1 MPAFLSLT
9 FDATMLGFEYSL
21 LAVGVYISFRILGL
35 ADLTVDGTFCLGM
48 AISAVFSVAG
58 HPVLGLILG
67 TLAGAAA
74 GCVTGLLATRAKI
87 NSLLA
92 GIITMTGLY
101 SVNVY
106 ILGGPNVSLL
116 DAKKVYEPIKS
127 AVGRALTN
135 GQVKMIVVVALVAI
149 VVALLALY
157 FHTESGLSMRAT
169 GDNEDMCRASSINT
183 DLMKVAGLALANA
196 LVGLTGG
203 ILAQYQ
209 GYADLSSGSGMV
221 MIGLASVIIGEVF
234 GGRRSVTAGLVCS
247 VIGSIVYRLVLQAA
261 LQFNI
266 IDSNALKL
274 ITAVIV
280 AVFMSIPAIRGALA
294 DRRARAEARKAAAE
308 AEAEAEATAP
318 EAPGSHMLA
327 VRDLVKTFNPGTPME
342 HRALDGVSVA
352 LAPGDFACIVGSNG
366 AGKSTLFNAVAG
378 SIIPDGGCVRIA
390 DKDVT
395 FSPDFR
401 RARTMSRV
409 FQDPLKGT
417 APDLTVAENVAL
429 AYGRSTASSLAFAM
443 RKEKR
448 DFIREKLAS
457 LGFGLEDRMDVK
469 VGMLSGGQRQA
480 VTLLMATIGKPDLLL
495 LDEHTAALDPEATKR
510 ILDLTTKI
518 TSENG
523 ITTMM
528 ITHNLKSALEM
539 GDRTVVM
546 DEGRIVSDLD
556 EQTREGMSVDD
567 LLKLY
572 KRSAGHD
579 LDDDKVLLEKD

>member
-1 MPAFLSLT
+1 MGSLLSLT

-48 AISAVFSVAG
+48 AVSAVLSVSG
-58 HPVLGLILG
+58 HPVIGLVLG
-67 TLAGAAA
+67 TIAGACA
-74 GCVTGLLATRAKI
+74 GTVTGLLATRAKI

-116 DAKKVYEPIKS
+116 DAKKVFDPLKVMAGKAMTS
-127 AVGRALTN
+127 
-135 GQVKMIVVVALVAI
+135 GQVKMILIVTIVAVI
-149 VVALLALY
+149 VALLAAY
-157 FHTESGLSMRAT
+157 FHTESGLAMRAT

-183 DLMKVAGLALANA
+183 DLTKVAGLALANA
-196 LVGLTGG
+196 LVGLTGAL
-203 ILAQYQ
+203 LAQYQ
-209 GYADLSSGSGMV
+209 GYADLNSGSGMV
-221 MIGLASVIIGEVF
+221 MIGLASVIIGEVL
-234 GGRRSVTAGLVCS
+234 GGKRSVTAGLICS
-247 VIGSIVYRLVLQAA
+247 VIGSVIYRLA
-261 LQFNI
+261 LQGALQLNI

-274 ITAVIV
+274 ITAIIV
-280 AVFMSIPAIRGALA
+280 ALFMAIPAIRSSAA
-294 DRRARAEARKAAAE
+294 DKRDRLNARKAA
-308 AEAEAEATAP
+308 EAT
-318 EAPGSHMLA
+318 ETEDEGTEMLK
-327 VRDLVKTFNPGTPME
+327 VRALCKTFNAGTPME
-342 HRALDGVSVA
+342 HKALDDVNVT

-378 SIIPDGGCVRIA
+378 SIIPDAGLIRIGG
-390 DKDVT
+390 KNVT
-395 FSPDFR
+395 FAPDYK

-409 FQDPLKGT
+409 FQDPMKGT

-429 AYGRSTASSLAFAM
+429 AYGRSNASGLQFAM
-443 RKEKR
+443 RKERR
-448 DFIREKLAS
+448 DFIHERLAS

-518 TSENG
+518 TGENG
-523 ITTMM
+523 TTTMM
-528 ITHNLKSALEM
+528 ITHNLASALAM
-539 GDRTVVM
+539 GDRTIVM

-556 EQTREGMSVDD
+556 EETREGMDVDD
-567 LLKLY
+567 LLRLY
-572 KRSAGHD
+572 KQTAGHD